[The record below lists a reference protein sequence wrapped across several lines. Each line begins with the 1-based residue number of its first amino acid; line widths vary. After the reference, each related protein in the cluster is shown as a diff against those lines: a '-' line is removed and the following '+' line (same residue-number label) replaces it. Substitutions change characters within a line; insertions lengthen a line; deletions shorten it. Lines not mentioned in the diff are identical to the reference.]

1 VEIGVGLDRNLGF
14 SVDEYREMAREA
26 ARLGYASVWTNSM
39 RGRESNQMCSQF
51 WAASAEVVAGGL
63 QTGISVVP
71 ATFWTV
77 PSLASAAAT
86 TGEITGGRFTLGV
99 GSGDIHDLAQ
109 RRLLGL
115 REVSPL
121 ALARDYLVTLRSI
134 LTGRET
140 TYDGPTVQLDRF
152 TLEFDAPHV
161 PVILGALGPRMLRL
175 AGEAADGVGL
185 NWSPPAQTAWSRER
199 IAEGAASVGRDPS
212 EVKVIAY
219 IRVSVD
225 EDEDRARRAF
235 MRALFRYAIVRPGV
249 PKHLGYRGHF
259 GRMGFDEAL
268 SALEERRDRRA
279 SLEELYDA
287 MPVDLARQ
295 VGYFGPAAG
304 AAAAFRRLS
313 EGLDVALVRVV
324 PARPTLASVF
334 EIMAACQPAKVMQE
348 ARTAVD

>member
-1 VEIGVGLDRNLGF
+1 MEIGVGLDRNLGF
-14 SVDEYREMAREA
+14 SVDGFRELARVA

-39 RGRESNQMCSQF
+39 NGRESTQMCTQF
-51 WAASAEVVAGGL
+51 WQASAEVVPGGL
-63 QTGISVVP
+63 RTGISVVP

-77 PSLASAAAT
+77 PSLGSAAAT
-86 TGEITGGRFTLGV
+86 TAEITGGTFTLGI

-115 REVSPL
+115 QEVGPL
-121 ALARDYLVTLRSI
+121 ALARDYLVTLRA
-134 LTGRET
+134 LLAGERV
-140 TYDGPTVQLDRF
+140 TYDGPTVKLDDLK
-152 TLEFDAPHV
+152 LEVDMPRT

-185 NWSPPAQTAWSRER
+185 NWCAPEQLAWSRAR

-212 EVKVIAY
+212 EVKVVEY
-219 IRVSVD
+219 IRVCVD
-225 EDEDRARRAF
+225 DDEVAARRAY
-235 MRALFRYAIVRPGV
+235 MRALFRYAIARPGV

-268 SALEERRDRRA
+268 SELEERRDRGA
-279 SLEELYDA
+279 TLEELYDA
-287 MPVDLARQ
+287 MPVELARM

-324 PARPTLASVF
+324 LARPTLESAIAV
-334 EIMAACQPAKVMQE
+334 MDACQPSKVWAAQS
-348 ARTAVD
+348 VD

>member
-1 VEIGVGLDRNLGF
+1 MGRAVVEIGVGLDRNLGF
-14 SVDEYREMAREA
+14 SVDEYREISRVA
-26 ARLGYASVWTNSM
+26 AQLGYASIWTNSM
-39 RGRESNQMCSQF
+39 RGRESSQMCTQF
-51 WAASAEVVAGGL
+51 WAASAEVVPGGL

-86 TGEITGGRFTLGV
+86 TAEITGGRFTLGV

-115 REVSPL
+115 RDVKPL
-121 ALARDYLVTLRSI
+121 DLARDYLTTLRSI
-134 LTGRET
+134 LSGQET

-152 TLEFDAPHV
+152 KLEFDAPRV

-185 NWSPPAQTAWSRER
+185 NWCAPEQIAWSRAR

-212 EVKVIAY
+212 EVKVLEY

-225 EDEDRARRAF
+225 EDEDRARRAY
-235 MRALFRYAIVRPGV
+235 MRALFRYAIARPGV

-268 SALEERRDRRA
+268 SELEERRDRGA
-279 SLEELYDA
+279 TLDELYDA
-287 MPVDLARQ
+287 MPIDLARH
-295 VGYFGPAAG
+295 VGYFGPASG
-304 AAAAFRRLS
+304 AAAAFGRLC

-334 EIMAACQPAKVMQE
+334 EVMEACQPSRVVA
-348 ARTAVD
+348 AG